1 MGYYHPYPTPHPY
14 ATPPRRTEH
23 PIAPALPCFFLTVLF
38 RVSPIP
44 TRPPHDPPK
53 RFLLPSS
60 RLIFPTLL
68 HRPARDLSAL
78 PPGDDPGTGTAG
90 ESLRTPAV
98 KAMPSRSRRCSL
110 LPSPVFP
117 TPLRR
122 PAHGTSAVPPIADPG
137 TGAAGQL
144 LHVPAAKAM
153 PSLSD
158 TAHSSRCCSVRP
170 LNSLHRRRRQQKR
183 WTDSRD
189 PIFSATA

>member
-1 MGYYHPYPTPHPY
+1 MAPRCPVFPSRFCSASAPS
-14 ATPPRRTEH
+14 PPGH
-23 PIAPALPCFFLTVLF
+23 
-38 RVSPIP
+38 
-44 TRPPHDPPK
+44 PHDPPK

-60 RLIFPTLL
+60 WLVFPTLL

-90 ESLRTPAV
+90 ESLRAPAV

-158 TAHSSRCCSVRP
+158 AAHSSRCCSVRP
-170 LNSLHRRRRQQKR
+170 LNSLHRRRRQQKC
-183 WTDSRD
+183 WMDSRD

>member
-1 MGYYHPYPTPHPY
+1 MYSIPEPSNTTQAHPASDCPRAALFFPHGFVPRQPHPHP
-14 ATPPRRTEH
+14 ATPRPTE
-23 PIAPALPCFFLTVLF
+23 A
-38 RVSPIP
+38 VSP
-44 TRPPHDPPK
+44 
-53 RFLLPSS
+53 PSS
-60 RLIFPTLL
+60 WLVFPTLL
-68 HRPARDLSAL
+68 HRPARNLSAL

-117 TPLRR
+117 TPLHL
-122 PAHGTSAVPPIADPG
+122 PAHGTSPVPPIANPG

-158 TAHSSRCCSVRP
+158 AAHSSRCCSVRP
-170 LNSLHRRRRQQKR
+170 VNSLHRRRRQQKR

-189 PIFSATA
+189 PICSATA